1 MSNRI
6 STSMMYDQSLATM
19 LSRQKQLASL
29 QQQIAT
35 GKKTVT
41 AKDDPVGAGAA
52 VGLDRSLAELE
63 RFGLN
68 STNVGNR
75 LGMQENVLTQAGD
88 TMLRINE
95 LAVQANTDTLTDDDR
110 RSIAA
115 ELRTLRDHLISLAN
129 SSDGTGRYLFAGA
142 ADDAAPFARV
152 AGGVAYHGDQTQ
164 RTIEIGPDTFV
175 QDTLPGSEIFMRI
188 RTGDGTVDANM
199 DPGNA
204 GTAVITGF
212 GRSASGGWNG
222 DAYRIQFTSDT
233 TYEVLD
239 RNGATVATKT
249 WEPGSDLEVD
259 GLYVS
264 IIGSPAEGDVL
275 HIGPSG
281 TRDVFATVQMLADA
295 LENPAVTPSQKAAR
309 HNQLQAAMRDVGRAA
324 ERMIDSRAQGGS
336 QLALIDETGALLEA
350 NSVTLKTTL
359 SGMRDLDYADAITR
373 FQLESTALQTAQTV
387 FTRMHGLSL
396 FNMLR

>member
-164 RTIEIGPDTFV
+164 RTVEIGPDTFV

-188 RTGDGTVDANM
+188 RTGDGTVDARM
-199 DPGNA
+199 DPSNS
-204 GTAVITGF
+204 GTAILSGF
-212 GRSASGGWNG
+212 GRSSAGGWDG
-222 DAYRIQFTSDT
+222 QGYRIEFTAGNGYD
-233 TYEVLD
+233 VID
-239 RNGATVATKT
+239 KDGATVSSGT
-249 WEPGSDLEVD
+249 WSEGADISFG
-259 GLYVS
+259 GLRVS
-264 IIGSPAEGDVL
+264 ISGHPADGDSL
-275 HIGPSG
+275 QIGPSG
-281 TRDVFATVQMLADA
+281 TRDVFATVQELVDV
-295 LENPAVTPSQKAAR
+295 LEASAGSAAEQAAR
-309 HNQLQAAMRDVGRAA
+309 RNALQSSMRDVARAA
-324 ERMIDSRAQGGS
+324 ERMIDARAAGGA
-336 QLALIDETGALLEA
+336 QLKLIEDSDSLREA
-350 NSVTLKTTL
+350 NSVSLNTTL
-359 SGMRDLDYADAITR
+359 SAMRDLDYAEAITR
-373 FQLESTALQTAQTV
+373 FQMETIALQTAQTV
-387 FTRMHGLSL
+387 FTRMQGLSL
-396 FNMLR
+396 FNLLR